1 MRARGEPIHVWQMP
15 DLFPVQIIHQY
26 SLVGILTNR
35 KLCIGRSMHEK
46 GEICLFSFRNTDPA
60 KKPLLTYAHSIW
72 GLARVVR
79 RHLLP
84 ETVVMRR
91 AKSEEGSN
99 GLSGTC
105 VF

>member
-1 MRARGEPIHVWQMP
+1 MRARGVPIHVWQMP

-26 SLVGILTNR
+26 SLVGILTKSEALYR
-35 KLCIGRSMHEK
+35 KIHTRNGRD
-46 GEICLFSFRNTDPA
+46 LPFSFGNTDPA